1 MLSTEQN
8 NLIDATFDR
17 IERLPTLPDISV
29 RINELVND
37 PKASMRQMEA
47 IIENDPLMSSTVLK
61 VVNSSFYGMAKEISS
76 LRLALVILGTREI
89 KNLVLSLTVFRLFA
103 ETKFQQYFDYK
114 QFWFHSAVTGQIAKS
129 LAKNLQ
135 IQFEGADFV
144 GGLIHDIGKI
154 VLLQNVADEYLPLLK
169 ETTITGNPLWTLE
182 MERFGFHHGHVG
194 GWLALQW
201 RLPRRLVAA
210 MMYHNEPENTQQ
222 YQSLVSVVSLANALA
237 HQQEEDPSAK
247 DIIPLIQEHPATDVL
262 MAHVSGLE
270 AINWE
275 LFTEELQTDLE
286 KAWQFVSLSQGGL
299 WQTA

>member
-1 MLSTEQN
+1 LSTEQK

-17 IERLPTLPDISV
+17 IERLPTLPDISF

-47 IIENDPLMSSTVLK
+47 IIENDPLLSSTVLK

-103 ETKFQQYFDYK
+103 ETKFQQYFDHK

-129 LAKNLQ
+129 LSKKLQ

-154 VLLQNVADEYLPLLK
+154 ILLQNAAEEYLPLLK
-169 ETTITGNPLWTLE
+169 ETAIAGTPVWRRE

-194 GWLALQW
+194 GWLALHW

-210 MMYHNEPENTQQ
+210 MIYHIEPEKTPH
-222 YQSLVSVVSLANALA
+222 YQLLVGVISLANALA
-237 HQQEEDPSAK
+237 HQLEEDSSAK
-247 DIIPLIQEHPATDVL
+247 DSIHLIQEHRATDVL
-262 MAHVSGLE
+262 MAHISELE

-275 LFTEELQTDLE
+275 LFAEELQTDLE
-286 KAWQFVSLSQGGL
+286 KAWQFVSLSQGSL

>member
-1 MLSTEQN
+1 MLSTEQK

-17 IERLPTLPDISV
+17 IDRLPTLPDISF

-37 PKASMRQMEA
+37 PKASMRQVES
-47 IIENDPLMSSTVLK
+47 IIENDPLLSSTVLK

-103 ETKFQQYFDYK
+103 EMKVEEHFDHK

-129 LAKNLQ
+129 LSKKLQ

-154 VLLQNVADEYLPLLK
+154 VLLQNATDQYIPILK
-169 ETTITGNPLWTLE
+169 ESAISGTTIWETELE
-182 MERFGFHHGHVG
+182 HLGFHHGHVG
-194 GWLALQW
+194 GWLASQW
-201 RLPRRLVAA
+201 HLPRRLVAA
-210 MMYHNEPENTQQ
+210 MVFHNEPENTPHYQQ
-222 YQSLVSVVSLANALA
+222 LVGVISLANALA
-237 HQQEEDPSAK
+237 HQLEEDSSAK
-247 DIIPLIQEHPATDVL
+247 DSIQIIQEHQATDVL
-262 MAHVSGLE
+262 MAHVSELE

-275 LFTEELQTDLE
+275 VFTEELETDLA